1 VHFRD
6 RISSLAEGVFIAID
20 ALRANKVRAALTILG
35 IAIGVFVVVL
45 MSAVI
50 HGLNTSVA
58 SEFEKAGPT
67 MRIAASGGATL
78 RSEWRRRRR
87 WSA

>member
-1 VHFRD
+1 MRLRD
-6 RISSLAEGVFIAID
+6 RVSSLAEGVWIALD

-50 HGLNTSVA
+50 HGINSSVA
-58 SEFEKAGPT
+58 QEF
-67 MRIAASGGATL
+67 
-78 RSEWRRRRR
+78 
-87 WSA
+87 